1 MNSKDYKNLSE
12 AYEHVYLKEE
22 TVEFCNEFIFETE
35 EESQYFVNSLFEDEE
50 LAVEFF
56 DDVAE
61 YIQDN
66 QLQEDTYI
74 TEIRSALIKRG
85 LKVAGGLLKKASPA
99 LKGANPKT
107 LLKKGI
113 KPATLSKAGKP
124 LKGAAL
130 DTAVKGNAI
139 STGVR
144 DARKAAQ
151 AGIPSERPGKY
162 LDMLNQKRVAK
173 ALPPAGGTSA
183 GTFKA
188 TAERGLARD
197 KAARQGLSNVLDT
210 FTKGLQGFIKRGSA
224 QDKLARAARGTK
236 GTGVRVGQPGVRST
250 TMGKV
255 QAPKP
260 AQAPVPEFP
269 VSKPITMGKVQ
280 APKPAQAPKPE
291 WERVRSTTM
300 GKPQTPQQPA
310 APAPQWGGSKQAQDI
325 KRFNQLNRGGVIG
338 GTATKKTPRPAFGPG
353 SGPSPV
359 DPAVDRAFKG
369 GPLAKQDLGVKKVT
383 VSDVTPKTS
392 RATAAQAKLDAA
404 AKGTK
409 GTGVTSMGGKEVKAL
424 PPAGSKAAAAQ
435 AKLDAAAKGTKGV
448 GPATPLGAGG
458 GALVAKG
465 SSGSSRVASANAK
478 LASAAKGTKGV
489 GPATPLGAGGG
500 ALVAKGSSGSS
511 RVASANAKLASAA
524 KGTTGSGVKTGTT
537 SAITKA
543 ATQTGK
549 KGFKGKGVLAGLAV
563 GAGLGLLSRDSAPKS
578 PTILSDRETTEPKP
592 PSAPGPKPPSAPG
605 PKPPSAPGP
614 KPTKPKG
621 ETKPP
626 ITPSGPRPMTK
637 IDTDVMDLMNM
648 RARSL
653 DRQGRTKDAEE
664 LRSKIEKKY
673 GGRKPYK

>member
-369 GPLAKQDLGVKKVT
+369 GPLAKQDLGVKKVS

-478 LASAAKGTKGV
+478 LAA
-489 GPATPLGAGGG
+489 
-500 ALVAKGSSGSS
+500 
-511 RVASANAKLASAA
+511 AA

-537 SAITKA
+537 SAIT
-543 ATQTGK
+543 TQTSK

-614 KPTKPKG
+614 KPPSAPEPKPTKPKG

>member
-12 AYEHVYLKEE
+12 AYEYVYLKEE

-210 FTKGLQGFIKRGSA
+210 FSKGLQGFIRRGSA

-280 APKPAQAPKPE
+280 GPKPAQAPKPE

-338 GTATKKTPRPAFGPG
+338 GTATKKTPRPSFGPG
-353 SGPSPV
+353 AGPSPV
-359 DPAVDRAFKG
+359 DRAVDRAFKG
-369 GPLAKQDLGVKKVT
+369 GPLAKQDLGIKKVS

-424 PPAGSKAAAAQ
+424 PPAGSKTAAAQ

-478 LASAAKGTKGV
+478 LAA
-489 GPATPLGAGGG
+489 
-500 ALVAKGSSGSS
+500 
-511 RVASANAKLASAA
+511 AA

-578 PTILSDRETTEPKP
+578 PTVLSDRETSEPKAP
-592 PSAPGPKPPSAPG
+592 TAPGPKPKPEPKGDTKAPAAPG
-605 PKPPSAPGP
+605 PKP
-614 KPTKPKG
+614 KPEPKG
-621 ETKPP
+621 DTKAPAPP
-626 ITPSGPRPMTK
+626 APPSGPRPMTK

-664 LRSKIEKKY
+664 LRSKIQKKY
-673 GGRKPYK
+673 GGRKPYKG

>member
-12 AYEHVYLKEE
+12 AYEYVYLKEE

-74 TEIRSALIKRG
+74 TEIRGALIKRG
-85 LKVAGGLLKKASPA
+85 LKIAGGLLKKASPA

-144 DARKAAQ
+144 DARKAAK

-173 ALPPAGGTSA
+173 ALPPSGGTSA

-210 FTKGLQGFIKRGSA
+210 FSKGLQGFIKRGSA

-269 VSKPITMGKVQ
+269 VSKPTTVGKVQ

-300 GKPQTPQQPA
+300 GKSQTPQQPA

-353 SGPSPV
+353 AGPSPV
-359 DPAVDRAFKG
+359 DPAVDRAFRG
-369 GPLAKQDLGVKKVT
+369 GPLAKQDLGIKKVK

-409 GTGVTSMGGKEVKAL
+409 GTGVTPMSGKEVKAL
-424 PPAGSKAAAAQ
+424 PPAGSKSAAAQ

-478 LASAAKGTKGV
+478 LAA
-489 GPATPLGAGGG
+489 
-500 ALVAKGSSGSS
+500 
-511 RVASANAKLASAA
+511 AA

-578 PTILSDRETTEPKP
+578 PTVLPDRETSEPKAP
-592 PSAPGPKPPSAPG
+592 TAPGP
-605 PKPPSAPGP
+605 
-614 KPTKPKG
+614 KPKG
-621 ETKPP
+621 ETKAPTAPGPKPKPTTGETKPP
-626 ITPSGPRPMTK
+626 AATPPSGPRPMTK

-653 DRQGRTKDAEE
+653 DRQGRTKDAED
-664 LRSKIEKKY
+664 LRAKIQKKY
-673 GGRKPYK
+673 GGRKPYKG

>member
-369 GPLAKQDLGVKKVT
+369 GPLAKQDLGVKKVS

-478 LASAAKGTKGV
+478 LASAAKGT
-489 GPATPLGAGGG
+489 
-500 ALVAKGSSGSS
+500 
-511 RVASANAKLASAA
+511 
-524 KGTTGSGVKTGTT
+524 TGSGVKTGTT

-543 ATQTGK
+543 ATQTSK

-614 KPTKPKG
+614 KPPSAPEPKPTKPKG

>member
-35 EESQYFVNSLFEDEE
+35 EESQYFVNSLFEHEE

-369 GPLAKQDLGVKKVT
+369 GPLAKQDLGVKKVS

-435 AKLDAAAKGTKGV
+435 AKLDA
-448 GPATPLGAGG
+448 
-458 GALVAKG
+458 
-465 SSGSSRVASANAK
+465 
-478 LASAAKGTKGV
+478 AAKGTKGV

-605 PKPPSAPGP
+605 PKPPSAPEP